1 MLPAVRAA
9 TLPSDGVSLSTAEM
23 ASVPA
28 VVPPNTELCVPEH
41 VKVGGWDVDAVHAFE
56 QASNSKVSSSL
67 PDVQLVS
74 PLGQVESS
82 VSRSFDVESL

>member
-9 TLPSDGVSLSTAEM
+9 TVPSDGVPPSTAEM

-28 VVPPNTELCVPEH
+28 VVPPNTVLCVPEH
-41 VKVGGWDVDAVHAFE
+41 VKVGGWDVDAVHATE
-56 QASNSKVSSSL
+56 QASNSKVSSSS